1 MAGPIRPRRFERE
14 TKPLR
19 SEEAQAPRGQGR
31 PGHVAAQAFESEGA
45 ENPREPRGIASKI
58 WRNRIQ
64 GILRAGTIALI
75 AS

>member
-31 PGHVAAQAFESEGA
+31 LGHVAAQAFESSPVRARDPRRRMQRKAA
-45 ENPREPRGIASKI
+45 E
-58 WRNRIQ
+58 
-64 GILRAGTIALI
+64 
-75 AS
+75 